1 MRELSS
7 LCKLSELSPDCPD
20 RALTV
25 VAVIIHLSTWGR
37 GRQAGGG
44 NYALNQQ
51 EDPFGHPARTQLHH
65 LSKGEQV
72 THYPILT
79 VTHTWMELR
88 SDIEK
93 SLYKQTANYSF
104 VTE

>member
-1 MRELSS
+1 
-7 LCKLSELSPDCPD
+7 
-20 RALTV
+20 V
-25 VAVIIHLSTWGR
+25 VAVFIHLSTWGR
-37 GRQAGGG
+37 GGQAGGG

-51 EDPFGHPARTQLHH
+51 EDPLRYTARTQLHH

-79 VTHTWMELR
+79 VTRTWRELK

-93 SLYKQTANYSF
+93 SLLLILYKQTAKYSF